1 MSTTCLKMLLAVVTL
16 WLAAPRTAAA
26 APTDESGGGEAS
38 GEAADE
44 APSPVTIRRTRDKRA
59 ALVYG
64 PLGTPVSRSDT
75 QALLDYRLGTD
86 LGMPGRVVSLDEIP
100 IPLGD
105 PLWVLGGDDDQL
117 CSSGEAAPDWAA
129 AIDTAREQ
137 LDSLQTETAQQTLD
151 EVLSQLACADAVVE
165 REILGTM
172 YMMRG
177 LARFFEERAEA
188 ARQDFRRA
196 VTVNPSIEWD
206 PNYPPEPQ
214 QVYLKAREDIYLPG
228 RGRVEASFLSGE
240 VLEVVVDGQ
249 SFTAGEPGGLDVHPG
264 YHLLQYLMPDK
275 SLHSRVTYVEGGE
288 TRLLLSRAGM
298 EHAVLVGGSQPSNAP
313 VARILLNNLCA
324 LWNVDN
330 IYVADVTSGAGDEA
344 YVYRFSR
351 EGARFERMMPRTVAE
366 DETQDATEVSAIE
379 GLLVLPNAVA
389 EGASSTITV
398 ESAQVGDDSRIYLGP
413 YEVQNLARVGVRTTF
428 NLPDKI
434 PAGVYNVRVVAP
446 QGGEVTFPRAF
457 SVIGDTRTETQEQP
471 VVYVTRTTAIP
482 SEPSERLRIGTHWGF
497 ARHRGTWALLDV
509 EMDVRL
515 GEGFC
520 LDAAVGA
527 RMVEGYYPHA
537 YWRAGFKV
545 RWYPKVVQGYF
556 SLNFMQYF
564 EDLEMGPRAAV
575 GIDVVIPSMKNFYF
589 NVETGGGVLFE
600 TSADVFGI
608 FHIHGG
614 VGMRF

>member
-1 MSTTCLKMLLAVVTL
+1 MSTTRLMMLLAVGFFWV
-16 WLAAPRTAAA
+16 AAPLPAAA
-26 APTDESGGGEAS
+26 DATDDPATGAAA

-44 APSPVTIRRTRDKRA
+44 APETVTIRRTRDKRA

-64 PLGTPVSRSDT
+64 PLGTSVSRSDT

-117 CSSGEAAPDWAA
+117 CTSGEDAPDWAA
-129 AIDTAREQ
+129 VVDTAREQ
-137 LDSLQTETAQQTLD
+137 LDSLETEAAQQTLD
-151 EVLSQLACADAVVE
+151 AALSQLACAEAVVE

-240 VLEVVVDGQ
+240 VLEVLVDGQ
-249 SFTAGEPGGLDVHPG
+249 SFAAGEPGGLDVHPG
-264 YHLLQYLMPDK
+264 YHLLQYLMPDQ

-288 TRLLLSRAGM
+288 TRLLLSRSGM
-298 EHAVLVGGSQPSNAP
+298 ERAVLIGGSQPSNAP

-330 IYVADVTSGAGDEA
+330 VYVADVTNGSGDEA

-366 DETQDATEVSAIE
+366 DEPDAPEVSAIE

-434 PAGVYNVRVVAP
+434 PAGVYDVRVVDP
-446 QGGEVTFPRAF
+446 EGGEVTFPRAF
-457 SVIGDTRTETQEQP
+457 SVIGDTRSETQEQP
-471 VVYVTRTTAIP
+471 VVYVTRSTASP
-482 SEPSERLRIGTHWGF
+482 AEPSERLRIGTHWGF
-497 ARHRGTWALLDV
+497 AYHRGTWAVLDV

-527 RMVEGYYPHA
+527 RMVEDFYPHA

-545 RWYPKVVQGYF
+545 RWYPKIVQGYF

-564 EDLEMGPRAAV
+564 EDLDMGPRAAV

-600 TSADVFGI
+600 TSADPFGI
-608 FHIHGG
+608 FHFQGG